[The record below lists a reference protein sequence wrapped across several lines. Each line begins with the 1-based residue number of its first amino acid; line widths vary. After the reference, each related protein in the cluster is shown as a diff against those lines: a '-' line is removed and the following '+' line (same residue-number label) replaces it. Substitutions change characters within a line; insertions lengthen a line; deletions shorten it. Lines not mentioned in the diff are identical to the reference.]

1 MGFVFRFELLLLLV
15 TLLMLLCLF
24 FLLDLEENA
33 VDVEEAAG
41 EEEEEEEENDGKPYV
56 LWLVLKRSP
65 PPWTRFRAAFWAE
78 ESEPTPLRAIRAKK
92 AACAFSLFVIILPP
106 G

>member
-1 MGFVFRFELLLLLV
+1 
-15 TLLMLLCLF
+15 MLLCLF

-33 VDVEEAAG
+33 VDVEEPAG
-41 EEEEEEEENDGKPYV
+41 EEEEEENDGKPYV